1 MLPLDVQAY
10 RKALKQLMG
19 QAQAQNDDRL
29 LRNPYMQME
38 AMMDLAVLDVGSLR

>member
-1 MLPLDVQAY
+1 MV
-10 RKALKQLMG
+10 

-38 AMMDLAVLDVGSLR
+38 AMMDMAVLDVGHI